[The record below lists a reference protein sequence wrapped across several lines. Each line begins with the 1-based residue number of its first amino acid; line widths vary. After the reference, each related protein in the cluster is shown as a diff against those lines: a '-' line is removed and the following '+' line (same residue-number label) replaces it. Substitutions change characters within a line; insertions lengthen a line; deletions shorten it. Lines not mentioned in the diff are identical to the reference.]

1 MERDSCGRNVIEN
14 LMLEASQ
21 RLKFMSYKIFNVAT
35 EAPTSEVMEERRG
48 ERSAVAPRQWRR

>member
-21 RLKFMSYKIFNVAT
+21 RLKFMSYKFFNVAT

-48 ERSAVAPRQWRR
+48 ERSAVAPR

>member
-21 RLKFMSYKIFNVAT
+21 RLKFMSYKFFNVAT

-48 ERSAVAPRQWRR
+48 ERLAVAPRQWRR